1 MIPNRALGPS
11 LLTSRQATTTLGS
24 QVPTQSFQAAANSP
38 ASIDDAW
45 SALQRP
51 DTWEGIA
58 GVDDVT
64 DATHDADGQ
73 LISFGFAGTVSGLR
87 YPGQAA
93 IASASPPNEMR
104 LELTTSEMSATI
116 DVRLTAPGEGTRVHV
131 ELTVSSSSFLA
142 GMFFPSI
149 AAAIGRGLPVTV
161 ENLATRLAT
170 G

>member
-1 MIPNRALGPS
+1 
-11 LLTSRQATTTLGS
+11 
-24 QVPTQSFQAAANSP
+24 VPTQSFHSAADSR

-45 SALQRP
+45 SALQRAA
-51 DTWEGIA
+51 TWEGVA

-73 LISFGFAGTVSGLR
+73 LTGFGFAGTVSGLR

-93 IASASPPNEMR
+93 IASANPPDDMR

-116 DVRLTAPGEGTRVHV
+116 DLRLTASGDGTRVLV
-131 ELTVSSSSFLA
+131 DLTVTSRSFLA

-149 AAAIGRGLPVTV
+149 AAAIGRGLPTAV
-161 ENLATRLAT
+161 ENFATRLAT

>member
-1 MIPNRALGPS
+1 M
-11 LLTSRQATTTLGS
+11 
-24 QVPTQSFQAAANSP
+24 PTQSFQAAADSP
-38 ASIDDAW
+38 TSLDDAW
-45 SALQRP
+45 SALQRA

-64 DATHDADGQ
+64 DPTHGVDGQ
-73 LISFGFAGTVSGLR
+73 LTGFGFAATVSGLR

-93 IASASPPNEMR
+93 VASASPPNEMR

-116 DVRLTAPGEGTRVHV
+116 DVRLTASGETTRVQV
-131 ELTVSSSSFLA
+131 ALTVTSKSFLA

-149 AAAIGRGLPVTV
+149 AAAIGRGLPTAV
-161 ENLATRLAT
+161 EDFANRLAA

>member
-1 MIPNRALGPS
+1 M
-11 LLTSRQATTTLGS
+11 
-24 QVPTQSFQAAANSP
+24 PTQSFQAAAGSP

-45 SALQRP
+45 SALQRA

-73 LISFGFAGTVSGLR
+73 LTGFAFAATVRGLR
-87 YPGQAA
+87 YPGQGA
-93 IASASPPNEMR
+93 IASASPPDEMK

-116 DVRLTAPGEGTRVHV
+116 DVRLIAAVEGTRVLV
-131 ELTVSSSSFLA
+131 DLTVTSRSFLA
-142 GMFFPSI
+142 GMFFSSI
-149 AAAIGRGLPVTV
+149 ATAIGRGLPTTV
-161 ENLATRLAT
+161 ENFATRLAT

>member
-1 MIPNRALGPS
+1 
-11 LLTSRQATTTLGS
+11 
-24 QVPTQSFQAAANSP
+24 VPTQSFQGAADSP
-38 ASIDDAW
+38 ASLDDAW
-45 SALQRP
+45 SALQRA

-64 DATHDADGQ
+64 DSAHGADGQ
-73 LISFGFAGTVSGLR
+73 LTGFGFAATVSGLR

-93 IASASPPNEMR
+93 VASASPPNDMR

-116 DVRLTAPGEGTRVHV
+116 DVRLTASGETTRVQV
-131 ELTVSSSSFLA
+131 ALTVTSKSFLA

-149 AAAIGRGLPVTV
+149 AAAIGRGLPNAV
-161 ENLATRLAT
+161 EDFATRLAT